1 MIIHRAIDFG
11 NVYFLKAHETKGV
24 RVCGR
29 FIKVVL
35 IFVFCALFFGCGYRF
50 KHVGPPLNVH
60 LASLAIPSFSGSSSY
75 AGIEDDFTTV
85 VRQEFLTR
93 SKVRLV
99 GEKSAQAV
107 LRGCL
112 YSVTTEPLTYTV
124 TQQKMHG
131 LVATDKV
138 TSARI
143 LRVRLEVS
151 LKDTATGEIIWQDAN
166 LTDRANFRVSSD
178 PLITQHNQRLAI
190 ISIARDLAARIY
202 SRTMERF

>member
-1 MIIHRAIDFG
+1 MIIGRAIDFG
-11 NVYFLKAHETKGV
+11 DLYFLKARETKGV

-29 FIKVVL
+29 FIKAVL
-35 IFVFCALFFGCGYRF
+35 ILAFCSLAFGCGYHFRS
-50 KHVGPPLNVH
+50 VGSSLNVH
-60 LASLAIPSFSGSSSY
+60 LESIAIPPFSGSSSY

-85 VRQEFLTR
+85 VRQEFISR

-99 GEKSAQAV
+99 EEKSAQAI
-107 LRGCL
+107 LRGRL

-124 TQQKMHG
+124 TQQRIHG
-131 LVATDKV
+131 FLSTDKV

-143 LRVRLEVS
+143 LRVRLEIS
-151 LKDTATGEIIWQDAN
+151 LIDRATEEIIWQDGN
-166 LTDRANFRVSSD
+166 LIERASFQVTSD
-178 PLITQHNQRLAI
+178 PLTTQHNHRLAL

>member
-1 MIIHRAIDFG
+1 LTAR
-11 NVYFLKAHETKGV
+11 ETKGV

-29 FIKVVL
+29 FTEVIL
-35 IFVFCALFFGCGYRF
+35 ILGFCSLLFGCGYHFRS
-50 KHVGPPLNVH
+50 VGSSFDEH
-60 LASLAIPSFSGSSSY
+60 LESMAIPPFSGSSSY

-99 GEKSAQAV
+99 EEKSAHAV
-107 LRGCL
+107 LRGRL

-124 TQQKMHG
+124 NQQKIHG
-131 LVATDKV
+131 LLATDTV
-138 TSARI
+138 TRSRT
-143 LRVRLEVS
+143 LKVRLEIS
-151 LKDTATGEIIWQDAN
+151 LKDTATGEIIWQDGN
-166 LTDRANFRVSSD
+166 LTDTASFQVSSD
-178 PLITQHNQRLAI
+178 PLITQHNQRQAL